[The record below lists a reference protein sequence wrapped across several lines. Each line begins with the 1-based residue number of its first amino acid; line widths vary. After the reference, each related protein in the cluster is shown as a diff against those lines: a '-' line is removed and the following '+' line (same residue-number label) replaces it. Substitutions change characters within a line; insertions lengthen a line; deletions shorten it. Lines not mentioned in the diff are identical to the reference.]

1 MSVSASPPAAPP
13 APGSSSTAG
22 TTGSG
27 VVGQAAHANGPVT
40 GFEALLAAFFGGQ
53 DATGAAAAAAAAGA
67 PTGAGSFLLGQLA
80 GAVAPGDKSAGADG
94 KTKTGDD
101 AKATGAGAALDAAQT
116 GLVPPSIAALLLV
129 PTPPKTDAAAA
140 QPAAAPALPGGSD
153 KTAGQAAA
161 ATLAQLGASA
171 TGGANTGT
179 TPSAAAQAAL
189 AAGTLATDA
198 AANAKVPTPT
208 PTPTPTPAAGAA
220 TAPAP
225 APQIQAQP
233 AIAEAAIPQATPPT
247 AALTP
252 PAPSTGTKAAPE
264 AGPKAQATKATRVEG
279 ARVDAAAPNTSANPS
294 AKTFDALQ
302 AATSSLAKGE
312 ADDRNPQAAV
322 PDAKAGPAGEA
333 QTPAAGLDTT
343 STTTP
348 ATLVHAAAVA
358 VRGAPQTVANL
369 AAQIAK
375 KLDGRSTRFDV
386 QLDPAGLGKVDVRV
400 QIGGDGKMSAS
411 MSFDNPQA
419 AAELKS
425 RAGELHKALEQSGFD
440 LSGGLSF
447 DVASD
452 NGQGRQA
459 QGQDAD
465 GNTGA
470 AFRGRAFQTALDTTA
485 DAAPSNQLMF
495 RQSSASGVDIRI

>member
-1 MSVSASPPAAPP
+1 
-13 APGSSSTAG
+13 
-22 TTGSG
+22 
-27 VVGQAAHANGPVT
+27 VT

-53 DATGAAAAAAAAGA
+53 DATGAAAAGAAAASPA
-67 PTGAGSFLLGQLA
+67 GAGSLLLGKLA
-80 GAVAPGDKSAGADG
+80 GALAPGDKSAGSDG

-101 AKATGAGAALDAAQT
+101 AKAAGADAAGAALDAAQA
-116 GLVPPSIAALLLV
+116 GLVPPSISALIVV
-129 PTPPKTDAAAA
+129 PTPPKADAAAA
-140 QPAAAPALPGGSD
+140 APQPGAAAAVAGGAD
-153 KTAGQAAA
+153 KTGGQAAA
-161 ATLAQLGASA
+161 ATLAQLGAPA
-171 TGGANTGT
+171 TGDANTGT

-189 AAGTLATDA
+189 AAGMLATDA

-208 PTPTPTPAAGAA
+208 PTPTPTTAPTATAA
-220 TAPAP
+220 TPP

-233 AIAEAAIPQATPPT
+233 AITEAAVLQPPAPT
-247 AALTP
+247 AAPTP
-252 PAPSTGTKAAPE
+252 PPPNAGTKAAPD
-264 AGPKAQATKATRVEG
+264 AGAKAQVAKSTRVEG
-279 ARVDAAAPNTSANPS
+279 AKVDATAPNTTANLT
-294 AKTFDALQ
+294 AK
-302 AATSSLAKGE
+302 AADPVQPVSGGAAKGE
-312 ADDRNPQAAV
+312 AADSRDPQAAV
-322 PDAKAGPAGEA
+322 PDAKPGPADGPQA
-333 QTPAAGLDTT
+333 QASLDTA

-348 ATLVHAAAVA
+348 ATLIHTAAVTA
-358 VRGAPQTVANL
+358 RGAPQTVANL
-369 AAQIAK
+369 AAEIAK

-386 QLDPAGLGKVDVRV
+386 QLDPAGLGRVDVRV
-400 QIGGDGKMSAS
+400 QIGADGKMSAS

-459 QGQDAD
+459 QGQDT
-465 GNTGA
+465 GSNTGA

>member
-13 APGSSSTAG
+13 APGASSTTG
-22 TTGSG
+22 TTGAG
-27 VVGQAAHANGPVT
+27 VVGQAAHTHGPAT

-53 DATGAAAAAAAAGA
+53 GAAGDGAASATGAG
-67 PTGAGSFLLGQLA
+67 PFLLGKLA
-80 GAVAPGDKSAGADG
+80 GTAAPGDKATASGG

-101 AKATGAGAALDAAQT
+101 AKATGADATGTALDAAQT
-116 GLVPPSIAALLLV
+116 GLVPPSISALILV
-129 PTPPKTDAAAA
+129 PTPPKADAAAP
-140 QPAAAPALPGGSD
+140 QPGAAPVLPGGSD
-153 KTAGQAAA
+153 KTAGQVAA
-161 ATLAQLGASA
+161 ATLAQLGAP
-171 TGGANTGT
+171 GNGDANPGT
-179 TPSAAAQAAL
+179 TPSAAGQTAL
-189 AAGTLATDA
+189 AAGTLAADA
-198 AANAKVPTPT
+198 TANAKVATPI
-208 PTPTPTPAAGAA
+208 PAAGAA

-225 APQIQAQP
+225 QIQAQP
-233 AIAEAAIPQATPPT
+233 AVAEASVPPLPAPT
-247 AALTP
+247 AA
-252 PAPSTGTKAAPE
+252 PAPAIPNAGTKPAPE
-264 AGPKAQATKATRVEG
+264 APNKAQVAKTARVEG
-279 ARVDAAAPNTSANPS
+279 ARVNAAAPNTNASANPS
-294 AKTFDALQ
+294 AKAVDALQ
-302 AATSSLAKGE
+302 AVTSSLAKGE
-312 ADDRNPQAAV
+312 ADDRDAQAAL
-322 PDAKAGPAGEA
+322 PDGQAGPAGGG
-333 QTPAAGLDTT
+333 QTPAAGLDTA

-400 QIGGDGKMSAS
+400 EIGGDGKMSAS
-411 MSFDNPQA
+411 MAFDNPQA

-425 RAGELHKALEQSGFD
+425 RAGELHRALEQSGFD

-452 NGQGRQA
+452 RGQGRQA

-465 GNTGA
+465 ANTGA

>member
-1 MSVSASPPAAPP
+1 MAALFG
-13 APGSSSTAG
+13 AQGATGDAAG
-22 TTGSG
+22 
-27 VVGQAAHANGPVT
+27 A
-40 GFEALLAAFFGGQ
+40 
-53 DATGAAAAAAAAGA
+53 ATGAG
-67 PTGAGSFLLGQLA
+67 PFLLGKLA
-80 GAVAPGDKSAGADG
+80 GTIAPGDKSAGSDG

-101 AKATGAGAALDAAQT
+101 AKAAGAEATGAALDAAQT
-116 GLVPPSIAALLLV
+116 GLVPPSISALIIV
-129 PTPPKTDAAAA
+129 PTPPSTDAAAP
-140 QPAAAPALPGGSD
+140 QPSAAPTLPGGSG
-153 KTAGQAAA
+153 KTAGQVAA
-161 ATLAQLGASA
+161 ATLAQLGAPA
-171 TGGANTGT
+171 AGDANTGA
-179 TPSAAAQAAL
+179 TPSAAAQTAL

-198 AANAKVPTPT
+198 TATAKVATPPPAANTV
-208 PTPTPTPAAGAA
+208 
-220 TAPAP
+220 APS
-225 APQIQAQP
+225 APQIQTQP
-233 AIAEAAIPQATPPT
+233 AIAEAPVPPPPAPT

-252 PAPSTGTKAAPE
+252 TAAPTPPTADTGTKAAPE
-264 AGPKAQATKATRVEG
+264 GGAKAQAAKSTRIEG
-279 ARVDAAAPNTSANPS
+279 ARVDAAAPNASANANTSAK
-294 AKTFDALQ
+294 AADALQ
-302 AATSSLAKGE
+302 AVTSSLAKGE
-312 ADDRNPQAAV
+312 TGDRDPHAAV
-322 PDAKAGPAGEA
+322 LDAKAGPTEGA
-333 QTPAAGLDTT
+333 QTPAAGLDTA

-411 MSFDNPQA
+411 MAFDNPQA

-425 RAGELHKALEQSGFD
+425 RAGELHRALEQSGFD

-447 DVASD
+447 DVAGDS
-452 NGQGRQA
+452 GQGRQA

-465 GNTGA
+465 SNTGA